1 MRKIS
6 ILLFLALGVRSVFSE
21 ANVSPYGVNAHL
33 MWLSNPKERI
43 EECKWISAT
52 GIKRVRCGLQWQYV
66 QTAPGVPLNFA
77 HYDRIV
83 AELEAAGGGT
93 N

>member
-1 MRKIS
+1 MKIKS
-6 ILLFLALGVRSVFSE
+6 TILILSAVASSPLMTACAESVD
-21 ANVSPYGVNAHL
+21 SPYGVNAHL

-52 GIKRVRCGLQWQYV
+52 GIKRVRFGLQWQYV
-66 QTAPGVPLNFA
+66 QKSPDAPFDFS

-83 AELEAAGGGT
+83 AEL
-93 N
+93 